1 MKLQNLTELTSGSAQ
16 PQMTIAN
23 MAAVQILVPSE
34 KINEVC
40 KKYLGTLYNQIYQ
53 NNIENETL
61 ANTRDLLLPKLLKG
75 EV

>member
-1 MKLQNLTELTSGSAQ
+1 MKY
-16 PQMTIAN
+16 
-23 MAAVQILVPSE
+23 V
-34 KINEVC
+34 